1 MVEEDVGYS
10 FAMSLRGQAFYPSA
24 LDVVVDAN
32 LETLLSLDPGSTSK
46 SGRVLSMGVLHIKG
60 DSIDALYRFAKRVL
74 ENAVGVTAVEFDVA
88 RFFSGQCNLEISA
101 TEIAQISELGGDLS
115 ISCYDNED

>member
-1 MVEEDVGYS
+1 MVEEDVGFS
-10 FAMSLRGQAFYPSA
+10 FAMSLRGEAFYPSE

-46 SGRVLSMGVLHIKG
+46 SGRVLSTGVLHIKG
-60 DSIDALYRFAKRVL
+60 DSIDSLYRFAKRVL
-74 ENAVGVTAVEFDVA
+74 ESAVGVTAVEFDVA
-88 RFFSGQCNLEISA
+88 RFFDGQCNLEISA

>member
-10 FAMSLRGQAFYPSA
+10 FAMSLRGEAFYPSE

-46 SGRVLSMGVLHIKG
+46 SGRVLSNGVLHIKG